1 MFGWGERKENKRIS
15 ALENGLA
22 TVKTDL
28 HALDVDMHL
37 LWDKV
42 RVALGRISK
51 RSAILEAAETQ
62 PQPATETSPPADAPG
77 FSGRMW
83 TQHQQEENQRI
94 LRRRAG
100 LSA

>member
-1 MFGWGERKENKRIS
+1 MWPWGERKENKRVQRLEDG
-15 ALENGLA
+15 LEN
-22 TVKTDL
+22 VKSSL

-42 RVALGRISK
+42 KVALGRISK

-62 PQPATETSPPADAPG
+62 PQPAVESSTVNEPPAFA
-77 FSGRMW
+77 GRMW
-83 TQHQQEENQRI
+83 TQHQKEENERI

-100 LSA
+100 L

>member
-1 MFGWGERKENKRIS
+1 MFGWGERKENRRVK
-15 ALENGLA
+15 ALEDGLA

-42 RVALGRISK
+42 KVALGRISK
-51 RSAILEAAETQ
+51 RSAIIEAAETQ
-62 PQPATETSPPADAPG
+62 PQPTAEAPSLNEAPAL
-77 FSGRMW
+77 SGRMW
-83 TQHQQEENQRI
+83 NQHQREEQERI

-100 LSA
+100 L